1 MSNLRRIWSSSAVR
15 LLGPVALVGLFVL
28 AGHKGAY
35 LAIGLLC
42 IGLVAVLFSLSR
54 RDVTTVVSIYIVLL
68 ILLPSYLTIGDLGAA
83 GSPTTIVGMAALAWW
98 VVSHLVPGQPIA
110 TGHQPIRIGIYIFCA
125 SILLSFASAF
135 SREIP
140 GVEISGANRGLL
152 EVLGLAGITLLMA
165 DGIDTRERLDVLGR
179 RLVYWV
185 GVLSAFGIVQFV
197 TGSTPFQSLYARL
210 PGFTSAYIPQPITSR
225 DGLRRVQAT
234 TGSPIEFG
242 LVLACVLPVAVHYAK
257 QAPVGKRGRR
267 WLCVVLIAV
276 ALPMSLARTGFVGA
290 AIVFVVMFIGW
301 NVRERISGVLAVT
314 LFALALRAA
323 KPGLVGTII
332 GLFTNAGNDPSVLH
346 REQDLARAGFLVRQ
360 SIFFGRGFGTFIPSE
375 FTPPGQP
382 VASLDNQY
390 LGSLIETGIV
400 GLACL
405 ILLLLIWLFTAL
417 GIRRRSREPA
427 TRELALALAASSLS
441 LAFGLYVFDA
451 FSFDQVSGVMFILLG
466 MTGALWRLAK
476 QEVADPQIEPVRSV
490 SVPYAN

>member
-1 MSNLRRIWSSSAVR
+1 MKRIWSSPAVR
-15 LLGPVALVGLFVL
+15 LLGPIALVGLLILV
-28 AGHKGAY
+28 GHKGAY
-35 LAIGLLC
+35 LAVALLSC
-42 IGLVAVLFSLSR
+42 ALVVVLFALSR
-54 RDVTTVVSIYIVLL
+54 RDVTTVVTIYIVAMV
-68 ILLPSYLTIGDLGAA
+68 LLPSYLTIGDLGAA

-98 VVSHLVPGQPIA
+98 LVSRLVPGQPVA
-110 TGHQPIRIGIYIFCA
+110 TGHQPIRIGVYIFLA
-125 SILLSFASAF
+125 SIVLSFASAF

-140 GVEISGANRGLL
+140 GVEISGANRGIL
-152 EVLGLAGITLLMA
+152 EVLGLAGIALLMA
-165 DGIDTRERLDVLGR
+165 DGIETRERLDVLGR

-185 GVLSAFGIVQFV
+185 GVLSTFGIIQFV
-197 TGSTPFQSLYARL
+197 TGSTPFQSLYAHL
-210 PGFTSAYIPQPITSR
+210 PGFTSAYIPAPITSR
-225 DGLRRVQAT
+225 GGLRRVQAT

-242 LVLACVLPVAVHYAK
+242 LVLACVLPIAVHYAK
-257 QAPVGKRGRR
+257 QAPVGKQGRR

-290 AIVFVVMFIGW
+290 AIVFVVMYIGW
-301 NVRERISGVLAVT
+301 NARERIVGVGAVV
-314 LFALALRAA
+314 LFALGLRAA
-323 KPGLVGTII
+323 KPGLVGTIV
-332 GLFTNAGNDPSVLH
+332 GLFTNAGTDPSVVH

-360 SIFFGRGFGTFIPSE
+360 SFFFGRGFGTFIPSE

-427 TRELALALAASSLS
+427 TRELALALAASSLA

-451 FSFDQVSGVMFILLG
+451 FSFDQVSGTMFILIG
-466 MTGALWRLAK
+466 MTGALWRLAR
-476 QEVADPQIEPVRSV
+476 QEDVSPQIEPVRSI
-490 SVPYAN
+490 SIPYA